1 MLGGSHDR
9 KAHTMNSMP
18 RVTPQDADGF
28 FPALSHFITL
38 LLDWLRP
45 GT

>member
-1 MLGGSHDR
+1 
-9 KAHTMNSMP
+9 MNSMP